1 MALYFFTESYKAEVY
16 KIYDPALQSES
27 LELRADS
34 EIGADAQ
41 KSYHKA

>member
-1 MALYFFTESYKAEVY
+1 MWREMVLYFFTERYKAEVY

-34 EIGADAQ
+34 EIDADAQ
-41 KSYHKA
+41 KS